1 MPRKRQL
8 IHTRR
13 ILTNSEGLSK
23 VRARTNEVSRVEQKI
38 FKQIKRYIKMVK
50 ERELTISEKD
60 IAESLSIDLKDV
72 KKTLMIMHLNG
83 FVGYDQDSK
92 SFK

>member
-1 MPRKRQL
+1 
-8 IHTRR
+8 
-13 ILTNSEGLSK
+13 
-23 VRARTNEVSRVEQKI
+23 
-38 FKQIKRYIKMVK
+38 MVK